1 MCGLSYVWYH
11 QNNLNEKWIKNAV
24 IQCLKDQFIQ
34 TWSSDVFNSPKS
46 KIYRIFKVDFGYE
59 KYLEKLPKKLRTIFL
74 KFRTTNHRLP
84 VETGRWIDVPYN
96 ERFCILCNKSKIAD
110 EFHYI
115 LECSALSNIRKEYL
129 HSRYYI
135 RPNAD
140 KFNVIMS
147 TTNFKTLKNLC
158 LFISKIYE
166 LVCSP

>member
-34 TWSSDVFNSPKS
+34 TWSSDVFNSPKN
-46 KIYRIFKVDFGYE
+46 KIYRIFKIDFGYE
-59 KYLEKLPKKLRTIFL
+59 IYLEKLPEKLRTIFL

-96 ERFCILCNKSKIAD
+96 ERFCTLCNKSKIAD

-115 LECSALSNIRKEYL
+115 LEYSALSHIRKDDL
-129 HSRYYI
+129 I
-135 RPNAD
+135 
-140 KFNVIMS
+140 
-147 TTNFKTLKNLC
+147 L
-158 LFISKIYE
+158 IS
-166 LVCSP
+166 SM